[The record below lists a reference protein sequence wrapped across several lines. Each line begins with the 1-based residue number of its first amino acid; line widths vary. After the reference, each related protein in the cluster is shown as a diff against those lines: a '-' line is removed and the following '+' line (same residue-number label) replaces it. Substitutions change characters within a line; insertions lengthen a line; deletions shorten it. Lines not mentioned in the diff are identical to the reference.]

1 LSLAPN
7 HLNNVLVWIWN
18 SLKALRQLASIFS
31 ILNPSL
37 LSLAQQPTQNFFK
50 VQQAA
55 HSVAQ
60 GFVEPTKIE

>member
-1 LSLAPN
+1 
-7 HLNNVLVWIWN
+7 
-18 SLKALRQLASIFS
+18 LKALRQLASIFS